1 MFSSPTD
8 QSEVT
13 VVILAAGKGTRMRSR
28 LPKVLHQ
35 IAGET
40 LLGHVLATVER
51 LGIPRAIAIVG
62 HGADQV
68 RATLPAWVETVEQ
81 REQLGTGHAVQ
92 QVVPALEGFEGDVLI
107 LSGDVPLLSAE
118 TLSAMRLA
126 HQDSKAA
133 LTLLTTELANPT
145 GYGRIL
151 RQGGR
156 VVGIVEHKDAT
167 PEEREIREINAGV
180 YLANWPKLRAA
191 ISTLSNANAQG
202 EYYLTDAVAKLVAEG
217 EVVIGHVTKDA
228 TEVSGIN
235 TRAELVALAAE
246 YQNRAAAYWLSQ
258 GVTVESPATT
268 WIGPRVTIGEDTVI
282 EQGVAL
288 YGRTI
293 IGRDCRIGAFSRLAN
308 TELGDR
314 VEIRQSDLEDA
325 SVGEDTTIG
334 PYARLRGGAALGRKV
349 RIGNF
354 VEVKGS
360 RFGDGAKAA
369 HLAYLGDA
377 TIGSKA
383 NIGAGTITCNYDG
396 THKHP
401 TTIGEGAFIGS
412 NSTLVAPVTIG
423 DHAYTAAGSTIV
435 SDVPEGALALGRAR
449 QVVKEGWVLQR
460 KGIMKK

>member
-1 MFSSPTD
+1 MFSSRTD
-8 QSEVT
+8 HAEVT
-13 VVILAAGKGTRMRSR
+13 VVILAAGKGTRMRSQ
-28 LPKVLHQ
+28 LPKVLHE

-51 LGIPRAIAIVG
+51 MGIPRAIAIVG
-62 HGADQV
+62 HGAERV
-68 RATLPAWVETVEQ
+68 RATLPGWVQTVEQ

-92 QVVPALEGFEGDVLI
+92 QVVPSLSDFQGDVLI

-118 TLSAMRLA
+118 TLSDMQQA
-126 HQDSKAA
+126 HRDAGAA
-133 LTLLTTELANPT
+133 LTLLTTELADPT
-145 GYGRIL
+145 GYGRIV
-151 RQGGR
+151 RESGR
-156 VVGIVEHKDAT
+156 VKGIVEHKDAT
-167 PEEREIREINAGV
+167 PAQREIREINAGV
-180 YLANWPKLRAA
+180 YLADWSKLRAA
-191 ISTLSNANAQG
+191 IATLSNSNAQG
-202 EYYLTDAVAKLVAEG
+202 EYYLTDAVARLVEAG
-217 EVVIGHVTKDA
+217 EVVIGHVTADA

-246 YQNRAAAYWLSQ
+246 YQKRSASYWLSN

-268 WIGPRVTIGEDTVI
+268 WIGPRVEIGEDTVI

-288 YGRTI
+288 YGKTVV
-293 IGRDCRIGAFSRLAN
+293 GQACRVGAFSRLRDTA
-308 TELGDR
+308 LGDR
-314 VEIRQSDLEDA
+314 VEIRQSDLEDTT
-325 SVGEDTTIG
+325 VGDETTIG
-334 PYARLRGGAALGRKV
+334 PFARMRGGAALGRKV

-396 THKHP
+396 TRKHP
-401 TTIGEGAFIGS
+401 TMIGEGAFIGT
-412 NSTLVAPVTIG
+412 NNTLVAPVTIG

-435 SDVPEGALALGRAR
+435 SDVPAGSLALGRAR
-449 QVVKEGWVLQR
+449 QVVKEGWALQR
-460 KGIMKK
+460 KGITT

>member
-1 MFSSPTD
+1 MLSSPID
-8 QSEVT
+8 HSEVT
-13 VVILAAGKGTRMRSR
+13 VVILAAGKGTRMRSQ

-51 LGIPRAIAIVG
+51 LSIPRAIAIVG

-68 RATLPAWVETVEQ
+68 RASLPGWVETVEQ

-92 QVVPALEGFEGDVLI
+92 QVVPSLSEFQGDVLI

-118 TLSAMRLA
+118 TLSAMRQA
-126 HQDSKAA
+126 HREAGAA

-145 GYGRIL
+145 GYGRIV
-151 RQGGR
+151 RESGR
-156 VVGIVEHKDAT
+156 VKGIVEHKDAT
-167 PEEREIREINAGV
+167 PAQREIREINAGV
-180 YLANWPKLRAA
+180 YLADWAKLRDA
-191 ISTLSNANAQG
+191 ISTLSNSNAQG
-202 EYYLTDAVAKLVAEG
+202 EYYLTDAVAKLVDAG
-217 EVVIGHVTKDA
+217 EVVIGHVTPDS

-235 TRAELVALAAE
+235 TRAELVALASE
-246 YQNRAAAYWLSQ
+246 YQQRSATYWLSN
-258 GVTVESPATT
+258 GVTIESPATT
-268 WIGPRVTIGEDTVI
+268 WIGPRVSIGEDTVI

-288 YGRTI
+288 YGKTTI
-293 IGRDCRIGAFSRLAN
+293 GEACRVGAFSRLN
-308 TELGDR
+308 HTELGAR
-314 VEIRQSDLEDA
+314 VEIRQSDLEDS

-334 PYARLRGGAALGRKV
+334 PFARLRGGAALGRKV

-396 THKHP
+396 TKKHP

-412 NSTLVAPVTIG
+412 NSTLVAPLTIG
-423 DHAYTAAGSTIV
+423 DHGYTAAGSTIV
-435 SDVPEGALALGRAR
+435 SDVPDGALALGRAR

-460 KGIMKK
+460 KGITT

>member
-1 MFSSPTD
+1 VLSSPND
-8 QSEVT
+8 HSEVT
-13 VVILAAGKGTRMRSR
+13 VVILAAGKGTRMRSQ
-28 LPKVLHQ
+28 LPKVLHE

-51 LGIPRAIAIVG
+51 MSIPRAIAIVG

-68 RATLPAWVETVEQ
+68 RASLPGWVETVEQ

-92 QVVPALEGFEGDVLI
+92 QVVPSLADFQGDVLI

-118 TLSAMRLA
+118 TLSSMRKA
-126 HQDSKAA
+126 HQEAGAA
-133 LTLLTTELANPT
+133 LTLLTTELADPT
-145 GYGRIL
+145 GYGRIV
-151 RQGGR
+151 RDGGQ
-156 VVGIVEHKDAT
+156 VKGIVEHKDAT
-167 PEEREIREINAGV
+167 AAQREIREINAGV
-180 YLANWPKLRAA
+180 YLADWAKLRDA
-191 ISTLSNANAQG
+191 ISTLSNSNAQG
-202 EYYLTDAVAKLVAEG
+202 EYYLTDAVAKLVDAG
-217 EVVIGHVTKDA
+217 EIVIGHVTADS

-235 TRAELVALAAE
+235 TRLELVTLAAE
-246 YQNRAAAYWLSQ
+246 YQKRSAAYWLAN
-258 GVTVESPATT
+258 GVTVESPTTT
-268 WIGPRVTIGEDTVI
+268 WIGPRVSIGEDTII

-288 YGRTI
+288 YGKTTI
-293 IGRDCRIGAFSRLAN
+293 GKQCRVGAFSRLN
-308 TELGDR
+308 HTELGDR

-334 PYARLRGGAALGRKV
+334 PFARLRGGAALGRKV

-396 THKHP
+396 TRKHP

-423 DHAYTAAGSTIV
+423 DHGYTAAGSTIN
-435 SDVPEGALALGRAR
+435 SDVPAGALALGRAR

-460 KGIMKK
+460 KGITT

>member
-1 MFSSPTD
+1 
-8 QSEVT
+8 
-13 VVILAAGKGTRMRSR
+13 MRSQ

-51 LGIPRAIAIVG
+51 MSIPRAIAIVG

-68 RATLPAWVETVEQ
+68 RSTLPGWVTTVEQ

-92 QVVPALEGFEGDVLI
+92 QVVPVLADFQGDVLI
-107 LSGDVPLLSAE
+107 LSGDVPLLSSE
-118 TLSAMRLA
+118 TLSAMRQA
-126 HQDSKAA
+126 HREAGAA
-133 LTLLTTELANPT
+133 LTLLTTELVDPT
-145 GYGRIL
+145 GYGRIV
-151 RQGGR
+151 RDNGQ
-156 VVGIVEHKDAT
+156 VKGIVEHKDAT
-167 PEEREIREINAGV
+167 PAQREIREINAGV
-180 YLANWPKLRAA
+180 YLADWSKLREA
-191 ISTLSNANAQG
+191 ISKLSNSNAQG
-202 EYYLTDAVAKLVAEG
+202 EYYLTDAVARLVAQG
-217 EVVIGHVTKDA
+217 EVVIGHVTADA

-246 YQNRAAAYWLSQ
+246 YQKRSASYWLSN
-258 GVTVESPATT
+258 GVTIESPATT
-268 WIGPRVTIGEDTVI
+268 WIGPRVEIGEDTVI

-288 YGRTI
+288 YGKTV
-293 IGRDCRIGAFSRLAN
+293 IGPECRVGAYSRLAN
-308 TELGDR
+308 TQLGAR
-314 VEIRQSDLEDA
+314 VEIRQSDLEDS
-325 SVGEDTTIG
+325 SVGDDTTIG
-334 PYARLRGGAALGRKV
+334 PFARLRGGAALGRKV

-396 THKHP
+396 TRKHP

-412 NSTLVAPVTIG
+412 NSTLVAPLTIG
-423 DHAYTAAGSTIV
+423 DHAYTAAGSTV
-435 SDVPEGALALGRAR
+435 VTDVPEGSLALGRAR

-460 KGIMKK
+460 KGIMK

>member
-1 MFSSPTD
+1 VHP
-8 QSEVT
+8 EVA
-13 VVILAAGKGTRMRSR
+13 VVILAAGKGTRMRSQ
-28 LPKVLHQ
+28 LPKVLHE

-51 LGIPRAIAIVG
+51 MAIPRAIAIVG

-68 RATLPAWVETVEQ
+68 RATLPDWVASVTQ
-81 REQLGTGHAVQ
+81 QEQLGTGHAVQ
-92 QVVPALEGFEGDVLI
+92 QVVPVLADFQGDVLI

-118 TLSAMRLA
+118 TLAAMQQA
-126 HQDSKAA
+126 HREAGA
-133 LTLLTTELANPT
+133 TLTLLTTELADPT
-145 GYGRIL
+145 GYGRIV
-151 RQGGR
+151 RAGGA
-156 VVGIVEHKDAT
+156 VKGIVEHKDAS
-167 PEEREIREINAGV
+167 PDQRAIREINAGV
-180 YLANWPKLRAA
+180 YLADWTKLRGA
-191 ISTLSNANAQG
+191 IATLSNSNAQG
-202 EYYLTDAVAKLVAEG
+202 EYYLTDAVASLVNQG
-217 EVVIGHVTKDA
+217 EIVVGYVTPDA

-246 YQNRAAAYWLSQ
+246 YQRRSANAWLAA

-288 YGRTI
+288 YGRTV
-293 IGRDCRIGAFSRLAN
+293 IGRECRVGAFSRLRD
-308 TELGDR
+308 TELAAR
-314 VEIRQSDLEDA
+314 VEIRHSDLED
-325 SVGEDTTIG
+325 STVDEGTTIG
-334 PYARLRGGAALGRKV
+334 PFARLRGHAALGRNC

-360 RFGDGAKAA
+360 CFGDGAKAA

-396 THKHP
+396 THKHA

-412 NSTLVAPVTIG
+412 NSTLVAPLAIG
-423 DHAYTAAGSTIV
+423 DHAFTAAGSTIV

-449 QVVKEGWVLQR
+449 QTVKEGWVLQR
-460 KGIMKK
+460 KGITR